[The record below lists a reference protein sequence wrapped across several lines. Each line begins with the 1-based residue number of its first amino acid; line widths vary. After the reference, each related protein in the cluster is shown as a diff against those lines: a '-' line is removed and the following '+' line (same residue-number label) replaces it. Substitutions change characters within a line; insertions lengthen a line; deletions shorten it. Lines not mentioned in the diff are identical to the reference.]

1 MNRIYRIGRNLD
13 LQPAPGQL
21 DIGRGVSFVKDSRT
35 GRCYLRAGDFAI
47 EIPPNVISGGRL
59 NKSGL
64 VKLIDELDAAI
75 RADARRRIE
84 MN

>member
-1 MNRIYRIGRNLD
+1 
-13 LQPAPGQL
+13 
-21 DIGRGVSFVKDSRT
+21 VKDTRT

-47 EIPPNVISGGRL
+47 EISPDVMRGGRL

-64 VKLIDELDAAI
+64 VKLIDELEAAI